1 MTEILVLLAIGLFAS
16 LVIGLVA
23 FNLDEAGAFSQIRW
37 IAATNRWIDKR
48 FGPHLDRWQWGPTDR
63 KLASISEL
71 AGLDRLERRRLHGYA
86 VQSLRNDT
94 PWYHWT
100 EIPFYLIIGFSS
112 YWSEPISH
120 RLALLAI
127 PVPLARELPGW
138 VLASLFMM
146 AVWAPWLGL
155 IAWRHRRRTYSRVLK
170 LFHQMSPEP
179 N

>member
-23 FNLDEAGAFSQIRW
+23 FNLDEAGDFSQIRW

-48 FGPHLDRWQWGPTDR
+48 FGPHLDRWRWGPTDC
-63 KLASISEL
+63 KLASMPEL
-71 AGLDRLERRRLHGYA
+71 AGLDRPERRRLYGYA
-86 VQSLRNDT
+86 VQSLRKDT
-94 PWYHWT
+94 PWFHWT
-100 EIPFYLIIGFSS
+100 EIPFYLIIGFCS
-112 YWSEPISH
+112 YWSEPLSH
-120 RLALLAI
+120 RLALLAS

-146 AVWAPWLGL
+146 AVSVLWFGLFAWLQ
-155 IAWRHRRRTYSRVLK
+155 HRRAYPRVLK